1 MVSCQQV
8 APGREMLREKLP
20 FPDRN
25 ALCFRKE
32 IIGYSVTMRSTQ
44 GNSRAPH
51 RSRGVRQPLIG
62 SWLALP
68 VRASRGRLSRRLRKR
83 RIPASA
89 WLVVEQQS
97 SVLACFGRAA
107 RLQLRILASE
117 IVWRKTFSPGPGMIL
132 TEVIRAHLAGEI
144 AMAILGLESTE
155 GYSSLDWL
163 RNWRE
168 VIVYPA
174 PFRPHRQQVTPMG
187 GNPLGLVHHT
197 DPVELGET
205 SYQGPLVVHWHGA
218 NPQGTLQQAP
228 GLVMIHELAHK
239 LDMLDGNC
247 NGHPPL
253 HASMDHQLWH
263 DTLQAAYL
271 HLNRRLESGHSVDIS
286 PYAATSPA
294 EFFAVCSEYFFARPE
309 QLYASYPEVYQQL
322 SLFYRQHPLPGRQQ
336 KHKPAVGGAS

>member
-1 MVSCQQV
+1 MASCQQV

-20 FPDRN
+20 FPDCK
-25 ALCFRKE
+25 ALCLRKE
-32 IIGYSVTMRSTQ
+32 IIGYSVTMSKFKGIR
-44 GNSRAPH
+44 RADLG
-51 RSRGVRQPLIG
+51 SKGIRQPLIR

-68 VRASRGRLSRRLRKR
+68 ARANRGRLSRRLRKR
-83 RIPASA
+83 RIPASV
-89 WLVVEQQS
+89 WLMVEQQNS
-97 SVLACFGRAA
+97 LLACYGRAA
-107 RLQLRILASE
+107 RLQLRVLASE

-132 TEVIRAHLAGEI
+132 TDVIRAHLASEI
-144 AMAILGLESTE
+144 AMVILGLESTA
-155 GYSSLDWL
+155 GYSSLNWL

-218 NPQGTLQQAP
+218 LQQAP

-271 HLNRRLESGHSVDIS
+271 QLNRRLESGHSVDIN

-309 QLYASYPEVYQQL
+309 QLYASYPEVYRQL
-322 SLFYRQHPLPGRQQ
+322 SLLYRQRPLPGRQQ
-336 KHKPAVGGAS
+336 EQETAVEAAR